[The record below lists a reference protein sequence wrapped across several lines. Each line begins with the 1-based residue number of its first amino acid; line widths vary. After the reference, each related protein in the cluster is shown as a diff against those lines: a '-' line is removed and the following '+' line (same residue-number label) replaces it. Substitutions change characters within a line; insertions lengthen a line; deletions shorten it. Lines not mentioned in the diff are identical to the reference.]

1 MAKEKEGTEE
11 EKVAVHDIDTEFGNT
26 TEDAPEVT
34 TETEKEKVTTEK
46 APETPEKEEV
56 SDEAEADTTVPK
68 TWKDLDL
75 EDFEGKS
82 QEEIARIIVQER
94 RESEHGR
101 KVFGEQGEE
110 LGALRKYK
118 TDAETEKAKPKEK
131 EPDILDQMPDQIS
144 DGEILD
150 FNTKYEKNPTKTIF
164 TKGRPILEQMI
175 DLRVKQA
182 LEGKVEGA
190 VGERIEEQKDKVA
203 YSDFLS
209 KHDDTETFLPLM
221 ETLDSEKHLG
231 SQERS
236 YEELFEL
243 AKLGPHTQGVVINP
257 LYNPVY
263 QLMAEYSN
271 MSFKKALTFAKQGMG
286 AEEKAVEKKAE
297 VKKTIGKIDSVN
309 TSTKG
314 SPKSQGTKEVVTIE
328 DEFKI

>member
-1 MAKEKEGTEE
+1 MAKEEEKKEGTEE
-11 EKVAVHDIDTEFGNT
+11 EKVEVHDIDTEFN
-26 TEDAPEVT
+26 TEDAPT

-46 APETPEKEEV
+46 APEKPAKEKV
-56 SDEAEADTTVPK
+56 SEEAEADAPVLK

-82 QEEIARIIVQER
+82 QEEIARIVVQER

-101 KVFGEQGEE
+101 KVYGEQGEE

-118 TDAETEKAKPKEK
+118 TDTEAEKAKPKEEK

-175 DLRVKQA
+175 DLRVKEA
-182 LEGKVEGA
+182 LAGKVEGA
-190 VGERIEEQKDKVA
+190 VGEGIAEQKDRIAFTNFK
-203 YSDFLS
+203 SR
-209 KHDDTETFLPLM
+209 HDDAETFLPLM
-221 ETLDSEKHLG
+221 QTLDSEKHLG

-243 AKLGPHTQGVVINP
+243 AKLGPHTRGVVVDP

-263 QLMAEYSN
+263 QLMAKHPTL
-271 MSFKKALTFAKQGMG
+271 SFKEALAFAKQGAG
-286 AEEKAVEKKAE
+286 AEKKAVEKKAD
-297 VKKTIGKIDSVN
+297 VKKTIDKIDSVN
-309 TSTKG
+309 TASKG
-314 SPKSQGTKEVVTIE
+314 TPKSQGTKEIVTI
-328 DEFKI
+328 DEEFGT